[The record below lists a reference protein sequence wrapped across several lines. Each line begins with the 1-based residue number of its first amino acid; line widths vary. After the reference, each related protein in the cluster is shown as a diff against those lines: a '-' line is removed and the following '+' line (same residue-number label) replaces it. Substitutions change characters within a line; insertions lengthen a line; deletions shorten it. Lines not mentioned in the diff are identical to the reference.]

1 MTSHEAKFLMRLS
14 GSCYE
19 IIFTNFFCKLCA
31 LYSCAYYGKAIVK
44 SDADFV
50 ATSAQRSGSQEHW
63 IGSDLSAICRLRS
76 ILHRKTSHNYG
87 MYEIAMPG
95 FVRKPFTMYNL
106 IAILMLSPLGL
117 NFFLAYQEFAF
128 FSFSSIY
135 KTFAKRVLETSEA
148 EPKLIRTIQPSATAE
163 EKNIFV
169 YDAPREILHGHLKEL
184 VDLMKNMTSTFGPFL
199 FQNFSFM
206 LLYWLLHSYTLCFF
220 VLQTIRNTGF
230 LTNPTYLALICV
242 QFAGNLLIVRWA

>member
-19 IIFTNFFCKLCA
+19 ITFFASSVPFILAHTMAKPLSSLMQILSRPQHKEVA
-31 LYSCAYYGKAIVK
+31 LK
-44 SDADFV
+44 SIGL
-50 ATSAQRSGSQEHW
+50 AQ
-63 IGSDLSAICRLRS
+63 ICRPFVGFVQFCIGRLL
-76 ILHRKTSHNYG
+76 ITIFLIG
-87 MYEIAMPG
+87 IYEKKMPG

-163 EKNIFV
+163 EKNIVV

-220 VLQTIRNTGF
+220 VLQTIRTTGF
-230 LTNPTYLALICV
+230 LTDPTYLALICV
-242 QFAGNLLIVRWA
+242 QFAGNLLIVR